1 MDPIILVRDER
12 NLQAVIESSKDRFVA
27 IMFYTKH
34 DGGCRSARNIFEKIA
49 ERNASTSTFAIV
61 DVDNFDRNSKMIQ
74 DVMNFPFFKFF
85 YGGSYIGSSSRG
97 DEKSLEAAVA
107 SGQQYVM
114 CTMNNRN
121 NMASS
126 QMDSGMMMG
135 QQMNGMN
142 PMMTNMQQQQQFLN
156 SLQSTNPMLAQQLSQ
171 NPQMLQQ
178 YMNQMMQ
185 PQMMPQKVPMISMP
199 QTNNSS
205 INPVMMNQLAQSIQ
219 SGTNSS
225 SSAIPTLQQM
235 QQMFQIF
242 IMMQQ
247 MGLINVP
254 NVDPKLQVPGT
265 TIQPK
270 ESDVITTPDGDRLI
284 PLGNGKYGLLKK
296 EKSVA

>member
-1 MDPIILVRDER
+1 MSI
-12 NLQAVIESSKDRFVA
+12 
-27 IMFYTKH
+27 
-34 DGGCRSARNIFEKIA
+34 
-49 ERNASTSTFAIV
+49 
-61 DVDNFDRNSKMIQ
+61 
-74 DVMNFPFFKFF
+74 
-85 YGGSYIGSSSRG
+85 
-97 DEKSLEAAVA
+97 KSL
-107 SGQQYVM
+107 Y
-114 CTMNNRN
+114 
-121 NMASS
+121 
-126 QMDSGMMMG
+126 
-135 QQMNGMN
+135 
-142 PMMTNMQQQQQFLN
+142 

-205 INPVMMNQLAQSIQ
+205 INPVMMNQLAQTIQ